1 MHITI
6 GDKFLIAALLIL
18 NGWLFASW
26 GVGFS
31 TGDWV
36 VVTVNQKE
44 TTRLSLDQD
53 QKTHVKGPIGLTEIE
68 VKNGRARIIRSPC
81 KNKVC
86 IKSGYIRYADRLAA
100 CIPNRVVIRIVGKSH
115 RGVDAVIG

>member
-26 GVGFS
+26 GVSFS
-31 TGDWV
+31 KGDWV
-36 VVTVNQKE
+36 VVTVNQTE
-44 TTRLSLDQD
+44 SIRLPLDQD
-53 QKTHVKGPIGLTEIE
+53 QKTHVKGPLGLTEIE

-100 CIPNRVVIRIVGKSH
+100 CIPNRVVIRIVGKNH